1 MKKIVSTFCFV
12 LVTVSTFAT
21 INPLSIGIN
30 EDNRHKFTNDYV
42 SAKFDE
48 TTTNLEL
55 TFKKN
60 SDAMDV
66 LIYKNGKVC
75 EKERLQNVSKDDTEV
90 YRLSDYGT
98 GIYTICTGE
107 NRNIQILGTVVCDE
121 K

>member
-1 MKKIVSTFCFV
+1 MLFPT
-12 LVTVSTFAT
+12 LTFASSWGKT
-21 INPLSIGIN
+21 RTQDINKGGIRFSN
-30 EDNRHKFTNDYV
+30 TDV

-55 TFKKN
+55 TFKKDSESLN
-60 SDAMDV
+60 V

-75 EKERLQNVSKDDTEV
+75 EKDRLQNVSKDATEN

-107 NRNIQILGTVVCDE
+107 NRDIQILGTVVCE
-121 K
+121 

>member
-1 MKKIVSTFCFV
+1 MKKTVLTFSLV
-12 LVTVSTFAT
+12 LMTVSIFAV
-21 INPLSIGIN
+21 INPRTGGIN

-55 TFKKN
+55 TFKKDSETLN
-60 SDAMDV
+60 V

-75 EKERLQNVSKDDTEV
+75 EKDRLQNVSKDATEN

-107 NRNIQILGTVVCDE
+107 NRDIQILGTVVCE
-121 K
+121 